1 MYHKPVLL
9 KESIEAL
16 RINPHGIYV
25 DLTFGGGGHAR
36 AILEKL
42 SQKGHL
48 YAFDQDQAAEEQ
60 ASSIKANNFTF
71 IRANALYIKQFMTFY
86 RVTGLDGIIADLG
99 VSSHQIDCPQRGFST
114 RYNGLLD
121 MRMDANNPVTASHI
135 INTYAEKDLQQ
146 IFYDYAE
153 IDNAKALSK
162 AIVSFRDEQ
171 PIETTHELCGLLKNF
186 TVANMANKYCA
197 KVFQALRIV
206 VNKELDTL
214 KKILQQ
220 SVNLLNT
227 NSRFVILTYHSLE
240 DRLVKRFFNNGNFS
254 AEQDKDSY
262 GNIVRP
268 LTPITKKPV
277 TPSSDEIIA
286 NKRARSAKMRT
297 AEKM

>member
-135 INTYAEKDLQQ
+135 INTYSEKDLQQ

-171 PIETTHELCGLLKNF
+171 PIKTTHELCGLLKKI

-206 VNKELDTL
+206 VNNELDTL

-220 SVNLLNT
+220 SVNLLNN

-240 DRLVKRFFNNGNFS
+240 DRLVLYS
-254 AEQDKDSY
+254 
-262 GNIVRP
+262 V
-268 LTPITKKPV
+268 
-277 TPSSDEIIA
+277 
-286 NKRARSAKMRT
+286 
-297 AEKM
+297 